1 MLSLKAYEHGAG
13 YLSLPPLLFF
23 AWLTGL
29 GGSAAFSGAIKSG
42 KFCIKVIAATILISC
57 SRQ

>member
-29 GGSAAFSGAIKSG
+29 GGSAAFSGAIKAG
-42 KFCIKVIAATILISC
+42 KFLYQGHHCHDSN
-57 SRQ
+57 